1 MLETAIIIFLLK
13 FSDCALGTVKT
24 LMLIKN
30 KFFLS
35 SVANSLSALLF
46 RCVADSMANSPSEDK
61 MYIAVVI
68 FIANL
73 VGGYFPPKL
82 IDKLEEDKLFIF
94 NITSSGIE
102 EGKILADQLRELN
115 IPITTSVSY
124 DKEIN
129 KVLMIR
135 AYSESRDKSKI
146 ILTYLRELPEFK
158 WHIIESY

>member
-1 MLETAIIIFLLK
+1 MLETIIYIFILK

-24 LMLIKN
+24 LMLVKN

-46 RCVADSMANSPSEDK
+46 IFVADSMANSDPDSK
-61 MYIAVVI
+61 IWIALVI

-94 NITSSGIE
+94 NITSSSIE

-124 DKEIN
+124 NKEIN

-158 WHIIESY
+158 WHIVESY

>member
-46 RCVADSMANSPSEDK
+46 IFVADSMANSPSEDK

-82 IDKLEEDKLFIF
+82 INKLEEDKLFIF

-129 KVLMIR
+129 KVLVIR

>member
-1 MLETAIIIFLLK
+1 MLETIIIIFLLK

-24 LMLIKN
+24 LMLVKN

-46 RCVADSMANSPSEDK
+46 IFVADSMANSPSEDK

-82 IDKLEEDKLFIF
+82 IDKLEEDMFKEDPKKDDL
-94 NITSSGIE
+94 
-102 EGKILADQLRELN
+102 
-115 IPITTSVSY
+115 Y
-124 DKEIN
+124 DKLDETIAEIN
-129 KVLMIR
+129 NIMGGSDR
-135 AYSESRDKSKI
+135 
-146 ILTYLRELPEFK
+146 
-158 WHIIESY
+158 